1 MPRENRKVRF
11 NDDNKS
17 KIYIRPETYDKGTHQ
32 TLNSGKSN
40 NTTVT
45 LDTHYKTQVD
55 NMIKNLSIM
64 FPEEALEE
72 KLQSLKDIAEKSY
85 IVADEIYS
93 AHDAETWGNGFIVSD
108 ALVAS
113 DENLFRA
120 SMRDLKKMTQQ
131 KKRNWNQID
140 LTDIALKHIF
150 ETITQKEINYRYSR
164 IKECLYY
171 CAQGSFQTAKA
182 NYPPYER
189 HISM

>member
-1 MPRENRKVRF
+1 
-11 NDDNKS
+11 
-17 KIYIRPETYDKGTHQ
+17 
-32 TLNSGKSN
+32 LNSGKSN

-72 KLQSLKDIAEKSY
+72 RLQSLKDIAEKCY

-93 AHDAETWGNGFIVSD
+93 AHDAVTWGNGFIVSD

-120 SMRDLKKMTQQ
+120 SMRDLKREDST
-131 KKRNWNQID
+131 KK
-140 LTDIALKHIF
+140 K
-150 ETITQKEINYRYSR
+150 ETGTKS
-164 IKECLYY
+164 
-171 CAQGSFQTAKA
+171 T
-182 NYPPYER
+182 
-189 HISM
+189 